1 MKRIIALAFGVCLIG
16 GVAKAQT
23 VESKY
28 GVDSVKTIE
37 NASIYTEFVKQKNY
51 TDALPAWW
59 YVFNNAPKFQMSIYA
74 RGEEIMLGM
83 FRKTKNYAYID
94 TLMMVYDQRM
104 KYFGDDPK
112 RGEGYI
118 LGRKGGNLAIFGK
131 KDEQTQKEAYGYLVK
146 SFELQGM
153 NSDPKTVQIMFL
165 TAGELLKNAT
175 IERDEYINLYMKVSD
190 FIANELNSGRSPEK
204 TAEMK
209 ANVDALFFNSGV
221 ADCETLDKMLTAKFN
236 ANQDDL
242 DNLKS
247 ISSLLRRNECVD
259 LPLYA
264 AVAEKLYAL
273 DPAADAAYS
282 LAIMFLRRQDYDKAE
297 NYLQEAIKKSE
308 DNGAKADYYVRL
320 AQLKLA
326 KKQYAAVKSN
336 ALEALKINPN
346 NGQALLLIGK
356 AYAFYSP
363 SYGADAFDHASVFWA
378 AVDKFARAKQVDPGV
393 AEEADKLISTY
404 SPHFPNKEE
413 AFFRSVTEGSAVKI
427 GDWINETTK
436 ARFVK

>member
-1 MKRIIALAFGVCLIG
+1 MKKIIALAFGACLIG

-23 VESKY
+23 LESKY

-59 YVFNNAPKFQMSIYA
+59 YVFNNAPRFQMSIYA

-104 KYFGDDPK
+104 KYFGDDPR

-131 KDEQTQKEAYGYLVK
+131 KDDQTQKEAYGCLVK

-153 NSDPKTVQIMFL
+153 DSDPKTVQIMFF
-165 TAGELLKNAT
+165 TAGELLKNAA

-190 FIANELNSGRSPEK
+190 FIANELKRGRFPEK

-264 AVAEKLYAL
+264 TVAEKLYAL

-297 NYLQEAIKKSE
+297 NYLQEAIQKSE
-308 DNGAKADYYVRL
+308 DNEAKADYYVRL

-326 KKQYAAVKSN
+326 KKQFAAVKSN
-336 ALEALKINPN
+336 ALEALKIHPN

-378 AVDKFARAKQVDPGV
+378 AVDKFARAKQVDPSV